1 MENEIIQRLKRVND
15 SMNSKNDKL
24 KNLNLLIKSNNVILE
39 ELRDK
44 KKLLKRPDQLDFEII
59 KQKLISREYLDGN
72 SNLLLNIDRIKLEI
86 KELNSKRILFSS
98 KLHQIAE
105 LIDSGKKI
113 FQLHCDNINELALEV
128 NERILMV
135 KEDFDSTNILLT
147 EITKGSKISTRVVD
161 LYQIFKY

>member
-1 MENEIIQRLKRVND
+1 MENEIIQRLQRVND

-24 KNLNLLIKSNNVILE
+24 KNLNLLINSKNIILE

-44 KKLLKRPDQLDFEII
+44 KNLLQRPDHLEFEII
-59 KQKLISREYLDGN
+59 KQKLISRDYQERN
-72 SNLLLNIDRIKLEI
+72 NNLILNIDRIKLEI
-86 KELNSKRILFSS
+86 KELNSKRMLFSS

-105 LIDSGKKI
+105 LIDSGKKT
-113 FQLHCDNINELALEV
+113 FQSHCDNISELALEV
-128 NERILMV
+128 NERISMV

-161 LYQIFKY
+161 LYKIFKY